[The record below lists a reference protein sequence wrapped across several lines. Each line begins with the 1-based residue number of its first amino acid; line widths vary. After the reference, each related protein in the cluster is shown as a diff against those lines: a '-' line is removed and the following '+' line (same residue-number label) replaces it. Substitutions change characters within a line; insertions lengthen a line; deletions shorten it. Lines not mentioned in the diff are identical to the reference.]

1 MAAEGTRAWATI
13 GGVAAL
19 AIWSSSMALVRGVS
33 ESLSTLTGTA
43 LASGAGGLVG
53 LAVAWARGCPPW
65 AMLRLPRRYLLGCG
79 GLFAAYMVCYYAAIG
94 WAPNRSTAMAVNL
107 LNYLWPALT
116 VVLSVPL
123 LHRRARWTLAL
134 GCVIAVAGTAV
145 VVLGS
150 GPFRWDRVCQAGPGV
165 LAPLALALAAGVLWA
180 LYSNLVKR
188 WGRSG
193 HGAIPLFLLASAGA
207 LALLR
212 LGGVEEATWS
222 GRAVLELCILAVF
235 PAAIAYTLWE
245 SGMRRGNHL
254 LLSLIS
260 YSLPIT
266 STAFA
271 AVYLRVP
278 LGRNLIIGCLLVTV
292 GALICR
298 YSLTEEGEPASD
310 EKD

>member
-1 MAAEGTRAWATI
+1 MYCIPAKKKVSKIFKKTCSAT
-13 GGVAAL
+13 
-19 AIWSSSMALVRGVS
+19 
-33 ESLSTLTGTA
+33 T
-43 LASGAGGLVG
+43 
-53 LAVAWARGCPPW
+53 
-65 AMLRLPRRYLLGCG
+65 
-79 GLFAAYMVCYYAAIG
+79 FA
-94 WAPNRSTAMAVNL
+94 TFFF
-107 LNYLWPALT
+107 WPALT
-116 VVLSVPL
+116 VVLSVPI

-134 GCVIAVAGTAV
+134 GCVLAVAGTV
-145 VVLGS
+145 IVVLGS
-150 GPFRWDRVCQAGPGV
+150 GQFRWDSIRRAGPGI

-193 HGAIPLFLLASAGA
+193 YGAIPLFLLASAGA

-212 LGGVEEATWS
+212 LKGAEEPAWS

-245 SGMRRGNHL
+245 NGMRRGNHL

-271 AVYLRVP
+271 AAYLRFP
-278 LGRNLIIGCLLVTV
+278 LGGNLIIGCLLITA
-292 GALICR
+292 GALVCK
-298 YSLTEEGEPASD
+298 YSLTEEGEPASGT
-310 EKD
+310 EN